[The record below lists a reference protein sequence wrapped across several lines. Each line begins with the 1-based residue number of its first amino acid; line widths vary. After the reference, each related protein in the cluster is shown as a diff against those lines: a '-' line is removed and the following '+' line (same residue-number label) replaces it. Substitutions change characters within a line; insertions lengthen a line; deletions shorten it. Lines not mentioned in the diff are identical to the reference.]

1 LKEAGTVYW
10 NSPNTGAT
18 NSSGFAALPSGYR
31 DMNGLF
37 DHIGR
42 FTYFWTFGYTNYIMA
57 SMRYLGYNY
66 VNLRFNS
73 MDNTNGFSVRCVKT
87 IGYTLPNVTTGSAN
101 YITQNSAICDGNV
114 VDDGGDAVLTRGIC
128 WSANSNPTNSDFYI
142 ADGNGT
148 GTFTGVVTGLIP
160 NTTYYARAY
169 AVNTAG
175 ITYGSQISFTTL
187 QETGITVT
195 DIDGNL
201 YHTVKIGTQIWMVE
215 NLKTTKLNDGTAIT
229 FSLSEQTWSD
239 LTTPGYS
246 LVAYEGSENLY
257 GYFYNWYAVNTG
269 KLAPTGWHVPNN
281 TDFETLIN
289 YLGGSEVAGGKLKE
303 AGTEHWNSPNTG
315 ATNSSGFTALPGGY
329 MSQSGT
335 RYSFGEFGEWWSAT
349 QTSNQNGS
357 LMNITFGGNRADIGS
372 SPPKFGFNIRCLKD

>member
-1 LKEAGTVYW
+1 
-10 NSPNTGAT
+10 
-18 NSSGFAALPSGYR
+18 
-31 DMNGLF
+31 MN
-37 DHIGR
+37 R
-42 FTYFWTFGYTNYIMA
+42 
-57 SMRYLGYNY
+57 
-66 VNLRFNS
+66 
-73 MDNTNGFSVRCVKT
+73 
-87 IGYTLPNVTTGSAN
+87 
-101 YITQNSAICDGNV
+101 IT
-114 VDDGGDAVLTRGIC
+114 
-128 WSANSNPTNSDFYI
+128 FYI
-142 ADGNGT
+142 LI
-148 GTFTGVVTGLIP
+148 TFAITLSICF
-160 NTTYYARAY
+160 
-169 AVNTAG
+169 VNAQSKTAS
-175 ITYGSQISFTTL
+175 INN
-187 QETGITVT
+187 EVVT
-195 DIDGNL
+195 DIDGNT
-201 YHTVKIGTQIWMVE
+201 YTTVTIGTQIWMVE